1 VETNAEVKAST
12 SFDVGPIELEV
23 GIIGKIS
30 PMHWWMGE
38 VD

>member
-1 VETNAEVKAST
+1 METNAEVKAST

-23 GIIGKIS
+23 GIMDKIS
-30 PMHWWMGE
+30 LMHWWMGE